1 MRGIRLA
8 SLALSLVLAL
18 ALAAF
23 ALAISWAHVRGP
35 STTDTIVALPR
46 GMGLPAI
53 AATLADSGVIRSA
66 PLFAL
71 WLRASGGADALRA
84 GEYRIP
90 AGASG
95 ADVADTLIRGATYK
109 RRVTIPEGVTTER
122 ALAVIAEAPALQGAA
137 PAGLTEGALLPETYQ
152 YEWGD
157 TRAALVARMQ
167 RAQTDLLAALWQQR
181 AANLPLQTAEQALV
195 LASIVERE
203 TGVADERP
211 RIAGVFLNRL
221 RMGMRLQSDPT
232 VEYGLRLRGR
242 PEGQVLTRD
251 DLETETPYNTYRIR
265 GLPPGPIANPGRAA
279 IAAVL
284 QPAATNELYF
294 VADGTGRHAFAVT
307 LEEHNRN
314 VARYR
319 ALRTE

>member
-1 MRGIRLA
+1 MAGVRLA
-8 SLALSLVLAL
+8 SLALSLLLAL
-18 ALAAF
+18 GLAAF
-23 ALAISWAHVRGP
+23 GLAVSWSQLRGP
-35 STTDTIVALPR
+35 SDTERLVVLQR
-46 GMGLPAI
+46 GMSLAAI
-53 AATLADSGVIRSA
+53 ASSLEQQGVIRNA
-66 PLFAL
+66 GLFNL
-71 WLRASGGADALRA
+71 WLRLSGRADELRA
-84 GEYRIP
+84 GEYRFP

-95 ADVADTLIRGATYK
+95 AEVADTLLKGLTYK
-109 RRVTIPEGVTTER
+109 RRVTVPEGVTTDR
-122 ALAVIAEAPALQGAA
+122 ALALVAEAAGLQGAA
-137 PAGLTEGALLPETYQ
+137 PAGVAEGALLPETYQ

-157 TRAALVARMQ
+157 GRAVLVARMQ
-167 RAQTDLLAALWQQR
+167 RAQLDLMNSLWPQR
-181 AANLPLQTAEQALV
+181 AANLPLQSPEQALI

-203 TGVADERP
+203 TALAEERP

-242 PEGQVLTRD
+242 PEGQPLTRD
-251 DLETETPYNTYRIR
+251 DLETDTPYNTYRIR
-265 GLPPGPIANPGRAA
+265 GLPPAPIANPGRAA

-294 VADGTGRHAFAVT
+294 VADGTGGHAFAVT

-319 ALRTE
+319 ALRAE